1 MSLMLE
7 IGRSDTRYIIRIE
20 MTQTW
25 HALHLWLIEF
35 RLHFW
40 ASWEIH
46 WWCGRFVGRE
56 GARVGFPDG
65 GGEEDV
71 VELTARRPGA
81 SPCII
86 GYSSSEAV
94 HGAGMRG
101 TSPSPIASAVAKAS
115 AAVASTGIVV
125 AAITLAAPTSAPADE
140 AIRFSWRWRPVV
152 ELRSLTISF
161 L

>member
-1 MSLMLE
+1 M
-7 IGRSDTRYIIRIE
+7 
-20 MTQTW
+20 
-25 HALHLWLIEF
+25 
-35 RLHFW
+35 
-40 ASWEIH
+40 
-46 WWCGRFVGRE
+46 
-56 GARVGFPDG
+56 
-65 GGEEDV
+65 
-71 VELTARRPGA
+71 ELTARRPGA